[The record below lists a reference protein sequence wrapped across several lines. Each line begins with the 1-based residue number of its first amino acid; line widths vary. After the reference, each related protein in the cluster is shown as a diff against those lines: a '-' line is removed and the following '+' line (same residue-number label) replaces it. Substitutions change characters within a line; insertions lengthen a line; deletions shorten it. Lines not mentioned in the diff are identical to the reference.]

1 MIQRPPRSTRT
12 DTLFPYTTLFRSETT
27 MATMELDLQHIRVLV
42 ADGNTDFQSIM
53 LGILHAFGARNVT
66 AVACGASALEC
77 SRQTVTDLVICDAA
91 LPAVDGFDLVHSH
104 RSEHGN
110 PNRYTPNNVLTSQAQ
125 AGNVRTE
132 ERRCGNEGV
141 SQWGTLGSQDHDK
154 H

>member
-91 LPAVDGFDLVHSH
+91 LPAVDGFDLVHSI

-110 PNRYTPNNVLTSQAQ
+110 PNRYTPIIVLTRHAQ
-125 AGNVRTE
+125 AGNVTRP
-132 ERRCGNEGV
+132 RHPGAN
-141 SQWGTLGSQDHDK
+141 TLGRATLWERLCQYDK
-154 H
+154 I